1 MKFTHRFGRSHK
13 GFTLIELLVV
23 ISIIALLIALLLP
36 ALARAKKLAVSTVCL
51 SNLRQFGTAYAE
63 YVSEYGFMTRQSDP
77 GQNLADNAGGWFEM
91 LAPFM
96 TTPASYI
103 CPATTVNYGAGWVE
117 GANDPITPW
126 CRVFVHTN
134 DKPYNSGQVPGAFLN
149 PNNPPATFGP
159 GTIYCSY
166 TFNGFIYNYN
176 GSGTD
181 GQTYLNDIAPGWAGN
196 SPSDFWGNSINSAPT
211 NQVPLILD
219 GLMPEGCPSVWN
231 TPGLSLTTNLYGSG
245 YVWWDFM
252 TRFLSLRHGITTNV
266 AFADG
271 HAEAVKLPRSLDAA
285 MEPKLEPHSVRSAGR
300 TSTDRCVIP
309 TTVTRCCECGKGSY
323 LSHSAA

>member
-1 MKFTHRFGRSHK
+1 MKVTHPIGRKPK

-36 ALARAKKLAVSTVCL
+36 ALARAKKLATNTVCL

-63 YVSEYGFMTRQSDP
+63 YVSQYGFMTRQSAS
-77 GQNLADNAGGWFEM
+77 GGNGDNAGGWFEM

-103 CPATTVNYGAGWVE
+103 CPATTVNYGIGWVE
-117 GANDPITPW
+117 GANDPVTPW
-126 CRVFVHTN
+126 CRVFLHQN
-134 DKPYNSGQVPGAFLN
+134 GNLYNSGQVPAAFLN
-149 PNNPPATFGP
+149 PNNPPATFGV

-176 GSGTD
+176 GSDAD
-181 GQTYLNDIAPGWAGN
+181 GQNYLNGLAPGWAGN
-196 SPSDFWGNSINSAPT
+196 TTSMFWGNSINSAPT

-231 TPGLSLTTNLYGSG
+231 TPGGSLTTNLYGSG

-252 TRFLSLRHGITTNV
+252 TRFLSVRHGFTTNV

-271 HAEAVKLPRSLDAA
+271 HAEAVKLPDLWTLRWNQNWNPTQSDLQAERAQIAA
-285 MEPKLEPHSVRSAGR
+285 LYQPQ
-300 TSTDRCVIP
+300 
-309 TTVTRCCECGKGSY
+309 
-323 LSHSAA
+323 